1 MHASTLGVAGPCAPA
16 RRSAV
21 GRLVVAALFAGSGML
36 GAQTVRGRVIDAL
49 ASLPIPEA
57 RLQLVDERG
66 RVLEEA
72 RSDSA
77 GWFALT
83 QGRDRGAGLRVVAR
97 RLGFYSAAVRLPAAG
112 TEGRTDLLV
121 SMRRLA
127 LDTVRVAETGSRART
142 LGLNPNS
149 LAVKPITRDFIE
161 AELTRAGDLPS
172 LIRRRR
178 IGGVWVETTGC
189 VRIHAARSCALLVV
203 DGVPRRDISSVQ
215 LDAIDEV
222 LVLYPSEAA
231 VLFGSGADGGALVV
245 FTLTGPPR
253 R

>member
-83 QGRDRGAGLRVVAR
+83 QGRDRGASRSTRCASPKPGV
-97 RLGFYSAAVRLPAAG
+97 G
-112 TEGRTDLLV
+112 
-121 SMRRLA
+121 
-127 LDTVRVAETGSRART
+127 RAR
-142 LGLNPNS
+142 S
-149 LAVKPITRDFIE
+149 VSTR
-161 AELTRAGDLPS
+161 TRSP
-172 LIRRRR
+172 
-178 IGGVWVETTGC
+178 
-189 VRIHAARSCALLVV
+189 
-203 DGVPRRDISSVQ
+203 
-215 LDAIDEV
+215 
-222 LVLYPSEAA
+222 
-231 VLFGSGADGGALVV
+231 
-245 FTLTGPPR
+245 
-253 R
+253 

>member
-149 LAVKPITRDFIE
+149 LAVKPITRDPRGGP
-161 AELTRAGDLPS
+161 ALADPAPPD
-172 LIRRRR
+172 RRRVGR
-178 IGGVWVETTGC
+178 DD
-189 VRIHAARSCALLVV
+189 RLRA
-203 DGVPRRDISSVQ
+203 DPR
-215 LDAIDEV
+215 
-222 LVLYPSEAA
+222 
-231 VLFGSGADGGALVV
+231 GALVR
-245 FTLTGPPR
+245 PASCR
-253 R
+253 RGAAAGHFVGAARRD